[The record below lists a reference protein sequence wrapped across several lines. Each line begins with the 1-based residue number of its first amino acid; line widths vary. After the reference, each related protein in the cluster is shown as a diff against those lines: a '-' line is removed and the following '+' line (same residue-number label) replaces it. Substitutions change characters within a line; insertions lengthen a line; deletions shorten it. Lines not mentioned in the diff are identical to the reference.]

1 MRKRLAI
8 GLIAALAA
16 ASLGAET
23 FAFRQQKGDK
33 YRILSQVEEEV
44 YINGLYSHTAEIL
57 NRISLEI
64 VDLREDGAKIE
75 ANFQTSERASGSS
88 GVYEWGRDYY
98 TEFLRDSRGRYTI
111 GPEYY
116 MPVLRDIP
124 VFPEGDLSPGDVWRH
139 PALEVHDLRD
149 SLGVGE
155 PYSFPIQVQYTY
167 RGDEEREGRSYRVIE
182 IKYTIFHRASP
193 PPGASPHF
201 PVRITGISEQVLYWN
216 SEAGRPELSLEE
228 FDIFFDLFSGDSIEY
243 RGRAEG
249 RVVEAVLMNRQE
261 LADNIRRDMEAQG
274 LEDPDVQVNDRGV
287 TITLRHIQFPP
298 DSAVLWASE
307 KAKLDEISRI
317 LENIDGLDIEVA
329 GHTALAG
336 TAEGRYR
343 LSLDRARAVGNYLLE
358 RGVRDPDE
366 IIIRGY
372 GAEKPVADNETPRG
386 QSLNRRV
393 EITILEN

>member
-1 MRKRLAI
+1 MRK
-8 GLIAALAA
+8 AAAAGLAA
-16 ASLGAET
+16 VLAVTALGAET

-44 YINGLYSHTAEIL
+44 YINGFYSHTAEIL

-64 VDLREDGAKIE
+64 VDVREDQAAVKAG
-75 ANFQTSERASGSS
+75 FQTSERASGSS

-111 GPEYY
+111 GPEYF

-124 VFPEGDLSPGDVWRH
+124 VFPLEELSPGDIWRY
-139 PALEVHDLRD
+139 PAMEVHDLRD
-149 SLGVGE
+149 SLGVAT
-155 PYSFPIQVQYTY
+155 PYRFPIDVEYTY
-167 RGDEEREGRSYRVIE
+167 LGLEELQGSLFHAVGIR
-182 IKYTIFHRASP
+182 YTIFHRAAA

-216 SEAGRPELSLEE
+216 SDEGRPEFSREE

-261 LADNIRRDMEAQG
+261 LADNIRRD
-274 LEDPDVQVNDRGV
+274 LEERGVEEPDVQINDRGV
-287 TITLRHIQFPP
+287 TITLRNIQFPP

-307 KAKLDEISRI
+307 KAKLDEICRI
-317 LENIDGLDIEVA
+317 LEGIADRDIEIA

-336 TAEGRYR
+336 TEEGRYQ

-358 RGVRDPDE
+358 QGCRKPDE
-366 IIIRGY
+366 IIIRGF
-372 GAEKPVADNETPRG
+372 GAQQPVADNATPRG

>member
-1 MRKRLAI
+1 MRK
-8 GLIAALAA
+8 AAAVGLAA
-16 ASLGAET
+16 VLAVTALGAET

-44 YINGLYSHTAEIL
+44 YINGFYSHTAEIL

-64 VDLREDGAKIE
+64 VDVQEDGAHIE
-75 ANFQTSERASGSS
+75 ARFQTSERASGSS
-88 GVYEWGRDYY
+88 GVYEWGRDYD

-111 GPEYY
+111 GPEYF

-124 VFPEGDLSPGDVWRH
+124 VFPGEDLSPGDIWRY

-149 SLGVGE
+149 SLGVAD
-155 PYSFPIQVQYTY
+155 PYRFPIDVEYTY
-167 RGDEEREGRSYRVIE
+167 LGLEELQGRLFPAIGIR
-182 IKYTIFHRASP
+182 YTIFHRAAA
-193 PPGASPHF
+193 PPGASSHF

-216 SEAGRPELSLEE
+216 SDEGRPEFSREE
-228 FDIFFDLFSGDSIEY
+228 FDIFFDLLSGDSVEY

-261 LADNIRRDMEAQG
+261 LADNIRRNLEEQG
-274 LEDPDVQVNDRGV
+274 VEEPDVRINDRGV
-287 TITLRHIQFPP
+287 TITLRNIQFPP
-298 DSAVLWASE
+298 DSAVRWASE
-307 KAKLDEISRI
+307 KAKLDEICRV
-317 LENIDGLDIEVA
+317 LEGIPDRDIEVA

-336 TAEGRYR
+336 TEAGRYQ

-358 RGVRDPDE
+358 QGCRKPDE
-366 IIIRGY
+366 IIIRGH
-372 GAEKPVADNETPRG
+372 GAQQPVADNATPRG